1 MIPLGDENETMRIPV
16 VTIGIIVTTLLVWV
30 FVQGA
35 GLNPLTLVASVCDY
49 GMVPGE
55 ITRRAPLG
63 LGIPIGPGLAC
74 VIDNQVIN
82 WFTPIIAIFLH
93 GSWGH
98 LLGNLLFLWV
108 FGNNVEDSMG
118 RLRFAVFYL
127 ACGLIAGGA
136 QVASNPGSPVPT
148 VGASGAI
155 SGVMGAYLVMYP
167 MVHVKML
174 FVIFV
179 VPVRAWLV
187 LLYWFFLQLAS
198 AFAQLGPMTP
208 EVSGGVAVWAH
219 VGGFVAGVLLVRFL
233 EDEDRV
239 ERRTT
244 GTHPAVPAG

>member
-1 MIPLGDENETMRIPV
+1 MIPLGDENETLRLPV
-16 VTIGIIVTTLLVWV
+16 VTIGLILATALVWV

-35 GLNPLTLVASVCDY
+35 GLHPLTLVASVCDY

-55 ITRRAPLG
+55 ITRRAVVG
-63 LGIPIGPGLAC
+63 TGIPIGPGLAC
-74 VIDNQVIN
+74 VIDNQLVN
-82 WFTPIIAIFLH
+82 WFTPLIAIFLH

-108 FGNNVEDSMG
+108 FGTNVEDSMG
-118 RLRFAVFYL
+118 RARFLAFYL
-127 ACGLIAGGA
+127 GCGLIAAGA
-136 QVASNPGSPVPT
+136 QVMSNPASPVPT

-155 SGVMGAYLVMYP
+155 SGVMGAYLVLYP
-167 MVHVKML
+167 MVRVNML
-174 FVIFV
+174 FIVFI

-198 AFAQLGPMTP
+198 AFAQLGPMKP

-219 VGGFVAGVLLVRFL
+219 VGGFVAGVLLVRLL
-233 EDEDRV
+233 EDEIKV

-244 GTHPAVPAG
+244 GTHPVVASP